1 MTKYE
6 MLYIID
12 ASLADEAK
20 EAIIK
25 KFESLVT
32 DNGGVVEQID
42 RWGVKKL
49 QYPINYKTEG
59 YYVLMNFE
67 AAKTLV
73 EEIKRIAYEEAENA
87 RNQARDEATKTRQ
100 GADLYAEKV
109 LTKLEMQLAEQQ
121 QEVKNGQIYLEKM
134 RTEALAGYESNRF

>member
-6 MLYIID
+6 MLYILD
-12 ASLADEAK
+12 SSLADDAK

-25 KFESLVT
+25 KFEALVT

-67 AAKTLV
+67 AARTLV
-73 EEIKRIAYEEAENA
+73 EEIKRIAGITDGLI
-87 RNQARDEATKTRQ
+87 RRLITKR
-100 GADLYAEKV
+100 
-109 LTKLEMQLAEQQ
+109 
-121 QEVKNGQIYLEKM
+121 
-134 RTEALAGYESNRF
+134 

>member
-25 KFESLVT
+25 KFEALVV

-42 RWGVKKL
+42 RWGIKKL

-59 YYVLMNFE
+59 YYVLMTFE

-73 EEIKRIAYEEAENA
+73 EEIKRIAGITDGLI
-87 RNQARDEATKTRQ
+87 RRLITKR
-100 GADLYAEKV
+100 
-109 LTKLEMQLAEQQ
+109 
-121 QEVKNGQIYLEKM
+121 
-134 RTEALAGYESNRF
+134 

>member
-6 MLYIID
+6 MLYILD

-20 EAIIK
+20 ESIIK
-25 KFESLVT
+25 KFESLVA
-32 DNGGVVEQID
+32 DNGGVVENVD

-59 YYVLMNFE
+59 YYVLMTFE

-73 EEIKRIAYEEAENA
+73 EEIKRIAGITDGLI
-87 RNQARDEATKTRQ
+87 RRLITKR
-100 GADLYAEKV
+100 
-109 LTKLEMQLAEQQ
+109 
-121 QEVKNGQIYLEKM
+121 
-134 RTEALAGYESNRF
+134 